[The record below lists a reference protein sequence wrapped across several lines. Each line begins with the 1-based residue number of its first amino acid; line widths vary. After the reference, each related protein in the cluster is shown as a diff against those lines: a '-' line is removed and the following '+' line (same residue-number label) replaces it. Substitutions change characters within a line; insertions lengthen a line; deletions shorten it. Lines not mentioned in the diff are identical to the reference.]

1 MRISDW
7 SSDVCSSD
15 LFPAAVPVTLDHPA
29 FAGRYRV
36 LSDDP
41 TEAQRLLQPGLM
53 ETLLALA
60 EELGEDGLNG
70 AFLDGRFLLAIPQRR
85 NLFEIG
91 RLNRSLEH
99 AEDDLRRLAAEF
111 TIPHRL
117 IDTLPRARKPLLPET
132 WKSVSPRSV
141 RHDGKSV

>member
-1 MRISDW
+1 MRHN
-7 SSDVCSSD
+7 C
-15 LFPAAVPVTLDHPA
+15 PAAVPVTLDHPA

-70 AFLDGRFLLAIPQRR
+70 AFLAGRFLLAIPPRR
-85 NLFEIG
+85 NLFELG

-99 AEDDLRRLAAEF
+99 AEHDLPRLAAAF
-111 TIPHRL
+111 TLPHRL
-117 IDTLPRARKPLLPET
+117 IDNRHDPRKPPLPHPSESAT
-132 WKSVSPRSV
+132 P
-141 RHDGKSV
+141 

>member
-1 MRISDW
+1 MRHN
-7 SSDVCSSD
+7 
-15 LFPAAVPVTLDHPA
+15 FPAAVPVTLDHPA

-99 AEDDLRRLAAEF
+99 RSEERRVGKEC
-111 TIPHRL
+111 
-117 IDTLPRARKPLLPET
+117 
-132 WKSVSPRSV
+132 VSTCRS
-141 RHDGKSV
+141 RWSPYH

>member
-1 MRISDW
+1 MSLFLLILRRPPISTLTAT
-7 SSDVCSSD
+7 
-15 LFPAAVPVTLDHPA
+15 LFPYTTL
-29 FAGRYRV
+29 FQSV
-36 LSDDP
+36 LIDDP

-53 ETLLALA
+53 EPLLALA

-99 AEDDLRRLAAEF
+99 AEDDPRRLAAEF

-117 IDTLPRARKPLLPET
+117 IDNLHGARKPLLPET
-132 WKSVSPRSV
+132 
-141 RHDGKSV
+141 